1 MEAGNIRWV
10 RGTLDEAAGR
20 AEQMPFCAEREA
32 VERERAGRQA
42 RALSLLIRAGVREAI
57 AMFDLENEW
66 RRRQRPNRP
75 S

>member
-1 MEAGNIRWV
+1 MQNQWAIYLHDTNARS
-10 RGTLDEAAGR
+10 RFND
-20 AEQMPFCAEREA
+20 
-32 VERERAGRQA
+32 QA

-57 AMFDLENEW
+57 AMVDLENEW